1 MKSSSIPHD
10 SSITH
15 VAGESEYIDDRP
27 MLAGELFV
35 GCFYLR
41 VATTDIDHIDTSLA
55 LKIPG
60 VEAVVTAK
68 DVAHNAWGPIFQD
81 QPIIADRVTMF
92 AGEVL
97 AVVGATT
104 PEALRKGL
112 AAIKI
117 RHRPR
122 PSILTISDAV
132 ARKSLIGGERCIKR
146 GNVDSALNASPMC
159 LKGKLVIKGADHF
172 YLENQSAVAYPKENG
187 QMEVH
192 ASTQHPTETQHVVAE
207 ALGVNFSD
215 VVCIVKRLGGGFGG
229 KESQSSPIAAY
240 AALIARKTNR
250 AARIVLTKDDDM
262 IMTGKRN
269 PFEIHYDVGFD
280 RSGKILALKSR
291 LYSDG
296 GAYADLSTAIMERAM
311 LHSDNAYFIGDV
323 EVIGQVCKTNM
334 HPHTA
339 FRGFGGPK
347 GVAVIE
353 GVIEDMARELNM
365 DALDIRKA
373 NVYQDGRDVTHY
385 GQKVENNRLP
395 TQFSALEKS
404 ADYRRRRADISRH
417 NRAALAAKSRFSAE
431 GDKLRGL
438 SMTAVKFGISFT
450 TKFLNQGNA
459 LVQVHRDGSI
469 QVSTGAVEM
478 GQGVNTRIAMLVA
491 EELGVPV
498 DRVRV
503 MTTSTEKNANTS
515 PTAAST
521 GTDINGAAA
530 VLAARKIRERLASL
544 AVKLK
549 AISPENWPS
558 KTAGLGSTPEIDIS
572 APDANSTMHT
582 VFHAN
587 VVKLGNQDDRANNRS
602 ARVSSA
608 VSEDFAVS
616 FPDLVNE
623 AYLSRISLGEYGYH
637 RTENLGFDKL
647 KGQGQAFQYFTQGVA
662 ASEVEVDRLTGE
674 VKVRRVDIL
683 MDLGRPINEGLDL
696 GQVTGA
702 FIQGMGWVTTENL
715 VYDNE
720 GFLLS
725 HSPSTYK
732 IPSIQDTPRV
742 FNVQLDNNLGNIA
755 NIRGTKAV
763 GEPPLLLAISVW
775 SAIKDAVRY
784 ASEGDQENMAFNN
797 TNLLGIPATAEQ
809 ILRHLEPGRFA
820 AIEKKSTNRPVER
833 EQARHDF

>member
-1 MKSSSIPHD
+1 MKHASPPHD

-15 VAGESEYIDDRP
+15 VTGESEYVDDRT

-35 GCFYLR
+35 GCFYLK
-41 VATTDIDHIDTSLA
+41 VAHAEIDAIDTSDA
-55 LKIPG
+55 LKILG
-60 VEAVVTAK
+60 VAAIVTAK

-81 QPIIADRVTMF
+81 QPIIADKVTEF

-104 PEALRKGL
+104 PEALRRGL

-117 RHRPR
+117 RHRTR
-122 PSILTISDAV
+122 PAILTIGEAIT
-132 ARKSLIGGERCIKR
+132 RKSFIGGERFIRR
-146 GNVDSALNASPMC
+146 GDVDKALNDAPHRMS
-159 LKGKLVIKGADHF
+159 GKLVIKGADHF
-172 YLENQSAVAYPKENG
+172 YLENQSAVAYPKEAG

-192 ASTQHPTETQHVVAE
+192 SSTQHPTETQHVVAE

-240 AALIARKTNR
+240 AALVANKTKR

-269 PFEIHYDVGFD
+269 PFEIHYEVGFD
-280 RSGKILALKSR
+280 KKGNILALRSR

-311 LHSDNAYFIGDV
+311 LHSDNAYFIANV
-323 EVIGQVCKTNM
+323 EVIGQVCKTNC

-353 GVIEDMARELNM
+353 GIIEDIARELKL

-373 NVYQDGRDVTHY
+373 NVYREGHDVTHY
-385 GQKVENNRLP
+385 GQVVENNRLP
-395 TQFSALEKS
+395 SLFNELEKTS
-404 ADYRRRRADISRH
+404 DYRRRRSDISLFNH
-417 NRAALAAKSRFSAE
+417 NVLTATNRFSPGAE
-431 GDKLRGL
+431 TLRGL

-491 EELGVPV
+491 EEFGVSL
-498 DRVRV
+498 DTIRV

-530 VLAARKIRERLASL
+530 VLAAQKIKQRLSAL
-544 AVKLK
+544 ALKL
-549 AISPENWPS
+549 AIISPENWPS
-558 KTAGLGSTPEIDIS
+558 KTAGLGSFPEIEIDTLDDSPGLTDFSGNKIVI
-572 APDANSTMHT
+572 PRR
-582 VFHAN
+582 
-587 VVKLGNQDDRANNRS
+587 KLSN
-602 ARVSSA
+602 VSSNNTA
-608 VSEDFAVS
+608 TGQLKNAERFSIS
-616 FPDLVNE
+616 FPQLVNE
-623 AYLSRISLGEYGYH
+623 AYLSRISLGEYGHH
-637 RTENLGFDKL
+637 RTENLGFNKL
-647 KGQGQAFQYFTQGVA
+647 TGQGQAFQYFSQGA
-662 ASEVEVDRLTGE
+662 ALSEVEVNRHSGE
-674 VKVRRVDIL
+674 IKVRRVDIL
-683 MDLGRPINEGLDL
+683 MDVGRPINESLDI
-696 GQVTGA
+696 GQVSGA
-702 FIQGMGWVTTENL
+702 FVQGMGWVTTENL

-720 GFLLS
+720 GYLLS

-732 IPSIQDTPRV
+732 IPSVQDTPRE
-742 FNVQLDNNLGNIA
+742 FNITLDHNPGNKA

-775 SAIKDAVRY
+775 SAVKDAIRY
-784 ASEGDQENMAFNN
+784 VSERDADHLAFNR
-797 TNLLGIPATAEQ
+797 THLLPIPATAEQ
-809 ILRHLEPGRFA
+809 TLRHLDPHLFTA
-820 AIEKKSTNRPVER
+820 PVIK
-833 EQARHDF
+833 

>member
-1 MKSSSIPHD
+1 MKHTSTPHD

-15 VAGESEYIDDRP
+15 VTGESEYVDDRT

-35 GCFYLR
+35 GCFYLK
-41 VATTDIDHIDTSLA
+41 VAHTEIESLDISEA
-55 LKIPG
+55 LKIQG

-81 QPIIADRVTMF
+81 QPIIAGNVTEF

-104 PEALRKGL
+104 PDALRRGL
-112 AAIKI
+112 GAIKV

-122 PSILTISDAV
+122 PSILSISQAITKKSFIGSERSIRRGDV
-132 ARKSLIGGERCIKR
+132 AQ
-146 GNVDSALNASPMC
+146 ALSTAPHRLSGI
-159 LKGKLVIKGADHF
+159 LEIKGADHF
-172 YLENQSAVAYPKENG
+172 YLENQSAVAYPKEAG

-192 ASTQHPTETQHVVAE
+192 SSTQHPTETQHVVAE

-240 AALIARKTNR
+240 AALIAKKTKR
-250 AARIVLTKDDDM
+250 PARIVLTKDDDM

-269 PFEIHYDVGFD
+269 PFEIHYEVGFD
-280 RSGKILALKSR
+280 KSGKILALKSQ

-311 LHSDNAYFIGDV
+311 LHSDNAYFIPNV
-323 EVIGQVCKTNM
+323 EVIGQVCKTNC

-353 GVIEDMARELNM
+353 GIIEDMARELKI
-365 DALDIRKA
+365 DALDIRKM
-373 NVYQDGRDVTHY
+373 NVYREGHDVTHY
-385 GQKVENNRLP
+385 GQVVENNRLP
-395 TQFSALEKS
+395 SVFTELEKTS
-404 ADYRRRRADISRH
+404 DYRRRRSEIAAH
-417 NRAALAAKSRFSAE
+417 NRTALAASSRFLPASE
-431 GDKLRGL
+431 TLRGL

-491 EELGVPV
+491 EELGVPLE
-498 DRVRV
+498 RIRV

-530 VLAARKIRERLASL
+530 VLAARKIKERLAAL
-544 AVKLK
+544 TLKLQNMD
-549 AISPENWPS
+549 PENWPS
-558 KTAGLGSTPEIDIS
+558 KTAGLGSYPEIEITDLD
-572 APDANSTMHT
+572 DAVTQTS
-582 VFHAN
+582 FHAN
-587 VVKLGNQDDRANNRS
+587 KVEVTGIRGKGKTKG
-602 ARVSSA
+602 
-608 VSEDFAVS
+608 FKIG
-616 FPDLVNE
+616 FPELVNE

-647 KGQGQAFQYFTQGVA
+647 KGQGQAFQYFSQGVA
-662 ASEVEVDRLTGE
+662 ASEVEINRLTGD

-683 MDLGRPINEGLDL
+683 MDVGRPINEGLDL
-696 GQVTGA
+696 GQVSGA

-715 VYDNE
+715 VYDRE
-720 GFLLS
+720 GYLLS

-732 IPSIQDTPRV
+732 IPSIQDTPRE
-742 FNVQLDNNLGNIA
+742 FNIKLDHNPNNLA

-763 GEPPLLLAISVW
+763 GEPPLLLSISVW
-775 SAIKDAVRY
+775 SAIKDALRY
-784 ASEGDQENMAFNN
+784 VSERDPSHLAFNR
-797 TNLLGIPATAEQ
+797 THLLPIPATSERV
-809 ILRHLEPGRFA
+809 LRHLEPSLFSSPA
-820 AIEKKSTNRPVER
+820 HK
-833 EQARHDF
+833 